1 MTRKKQAIVGGTDF
15 VDKLKQ
21 DEEDEDDD
29 SE

>member
-21 DEEDEDDD
+21 EEGDEDDD
-29 SE
+29 E